1 MFTNI
6 MVPVD
11 LAHINDLRRALDC
24 AGDLAKHYGATITYV
39 GVTAAAPSATAHDPK
54 EFQQKLAAFAGD
66 EAASFGVTAKAHTA
80 ISHDPATDLDD
91 ALVKATKDTSADLV
105 VMASHLPALTDYI
118 WPSNG
123 GKVAAHAACTVMVVR
138 G

>member
-1 MFTNI
+1 MFSNI

-11 LAHINDLRRALDC
+11 LAHIDDLRRALDC
-24 AGDLAKHYGATITYV
+24 AGDLARHYDAKITFV

-54 EFQQKLAAFAGD
+54 EFQQKLTAFADKEG
-66 EAASFGVTAKAHTA
+66 ATFGVTTKAHTV
-80 ISHDPATDLDD
+80 ISHDPATDLDN
-91 ALVKATKDTSADLV
+91 ALLKATKETGADLV
-105 VMASHLPALTDYI
+105 VMASHLPALKDYL

>member
-1 MFTNI
+1 MFSNI

-11 LAHINDLRRALDC
+11 LAHTGDLRRALEC
-24 AGDLAKHYGATITYV
+24 AGDLARHYGATLTYV

-54 EFQQKLAAFAGD
+54 EFQQKLDAFATEQG
-66 EAASFGVTAKAHTA
+66 ASFGVGAKAHTV
-80 ISHDPATDLDD
+80 ISHDPRTDLDD
-91 ALVKATKDTSADLV
+91 ALVRATKETGADLV